1 VKQSVEALVRRLRE
15 DLGEAGVAV
24 RERAALRVDG

>member
-15 DLGEAGVAV
+15 ELGEAGVAV
-24 RERAALRVDG
+24 RARAALRVDG